1 LHGVDQIIR
10 TAHSRE
16 DEDSHA
22 GWNEALQNYAEQYTY
37 NLDNVFDSLIGGIFV
52 M

>member
-1 LHGVDQIIR
+1 MENLSFKNFMEMPI
-10 TAHSRE
+10 
-16 DEDSHA
+16 SHA
-22 GWNEALQNYAEQYTY
+22 GWNEALQNYSEQYTY